1 MSEKI
6 RDYQLKPLKK
16 FYRPYFSPKF
26 NSYEMDYAIGNFS
39 INNERIFK
47 FYLFVIN
54 INSKFLF
61 AQPFKNN
68 THPTIRITKFLI
80 KDINNHLKSL
90 NIDFKIDNIRGDAD
104 TKFAKVINE
113 YVDDKIVLLGD
124 FVYNKNKFVDYQIG
138 RAHV

>member
-16 FYRPYFSPKF
+16 FYRPHFSPKF
-26 NSYEMDYAIGNFS
+26 NSYETDYAIGNFS
-39 INNERIFK
+39 INNERILK

-61 AQPFKNN
+61 AQPLKNN

-80 KDINNHLKSL
+80 KDINDHLKSL
-90 NIDFKIDNIRGDAD
+90 NPDFKIDNIRS
-104 TKFAKVINE
+104 E
-113 YVDDKIVLLGD
+113 
-124 FVYNKNKFVDYQIG
+124 KNNS
-138 RAHV
+138 